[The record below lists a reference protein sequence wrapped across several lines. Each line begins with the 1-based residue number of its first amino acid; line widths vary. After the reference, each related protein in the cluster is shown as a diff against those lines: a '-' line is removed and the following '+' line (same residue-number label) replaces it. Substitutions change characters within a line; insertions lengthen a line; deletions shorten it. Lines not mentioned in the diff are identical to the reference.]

1 VQLQGAPRSHAS
13 VSKRESKMGIAM
25 NSKGLI
31 GTVLD
36 RARAWASTGVQPDS
50 SHTAKL
56 PSRSFRSMGTVAAVT
71 LGGDYAD
78 RFETVAENIQAM
90 FDRLESEMSVF
101 RPGSAICE
109 LSRMAGVGPVAVP
122 EDTFRVLSLG
132 QHFGGVSGNAFSIA
146 AAPLVGLWGF
156 NGAPVPISPPSDASI
171 TRTLE
176 LVDCRHLV
184 LRDGTAFLP
193 LKGMAVDVGGI
204 AKGYAVDRAYDYCL
218 SEGIEDFLI
227 DFSGNVRAA
236 GRPSPKENWQ
246 IGVRDPFDASRM
258 LGKIALPGGSA
269 VATSGSY
276 ERFVDVAGKRFS
288 HIIDPRTGY
297 PVTET
302 SSTTVLCADAV
313 TADALSTAFFVAGLE
328 GAGELLK
335 KLPSVEL
342 LLVPDKRPMD
352 LCLTPGFDKI
362 LTTQPSAHRSVLRCK

>member
-1 VQLQGAPRSHAS
+1 VAQHDNRGFLSGLLGRAGLGGGLFRAPELS
-13 VSKRESKMGIAM
+13 
-25 NSKGLI
+25 
-31 GTVLD
+31 
-36 RARAWASTGVQPDS
+36 
-50 SHTAKL
+50 
-56 PSRSFRSMGTVAAVT
+56 SRSFRSMGTLAALT

-78 RFETVAENIQAM
+78 RLEAVAENIQAI
-90 FDRLESEMSVF
+90 FDRLENEMSAF

-109 LSRMAGVGPVAVP
+109 LARMAGVGPIAVP
-122 EDTFRVLSLG
+122 ADTWRVLSLG
-132 QHFGGVSGNAFSIA
+132 QHFGSLTGGAFNIA
-146 AAPLVGLWGF
+146 ASPLVRLWGF
-156 NGAPVPISPPSDASI
+156 NGAPVPISPPSDAAISK
-171 TRTLE
+171 TLE
-176 LVDCRHLV
+176 LVDCRRLA

-218 SEGIEDFLI
+218 SKGIRDFLI

-236 GRPSPKENWQ
+236 GRPSPKECWQ
-246 IGVRDPFDASRM
+246 VGVRDPFEASRM
-258 LGKIALPGGSA
+258 LGKIALPSGMA

-328 GAGELLK
+328 GAGELLT
-335 KLPSVEL
+335 KLPSVDL
-342 LLVPDKRPMD
+342 LLVPDHRPMD

-362 LTTQPSAHRSVLRCK
+362 LTTQGTQQRSLLMRIA

>member
-1 VQLQGAPRSHAS
+1 MQPPGLRRSLAA

-25 NSKGLI
+25 NSRGLI
-31 GTVLD
+31 GTVLA
-36 RARAWASTGVQPDS
+36 RARAWASTGISARSSPTPD
-50 SHTAKL
+50 L
-56 PSRSFRSMGTVAAVT
+56 PGRSFRSMGTLTAVT
-71 LGGDYAD
+71 LGGGYAD
-78 RFETVAENIQAM
+78 RLEAIAEKIQAM
-90 FDRLESEMSVF
+90 FDRMESEMSVF
-101 RPGSAICE
+101 RSGSAICE
-109 LSRMAGVGPVAVP
+109 LSRMAGEAPVAVP

-132 QHFGGVSGNAFSIA
+132 RHFGSLTEGAFIIA

-156 NGAPVPISPPSDASI
+156 NGAPVPISPPSDRSI
-171 TRTLE
+171 SKTLE
-176 LVDCRHLV
+176 LVDIRWLE

-204 AKGYAVDRAYDYCL
+204 AKGYAVDRAYDFCL
-218 SEGIEDFLI
+218 SEGIKDFLI

-236 GRPSPKENWQ
+236 GQPSPGESWQ

-258 LGKIALPGGSA
+258 LGKLALPSGMA

-313 TADALSTAFFVAGLE
+313 TADALSTAFFVAGRD
-328 GAGELLK
+328 GAGELLTK
-335 KLPSVEL
+335 ISPVEL
-342 LLVPDKRPMD
+342 LLVPEQRPMD

-362 LTTQPSAHRSVLRCK
+362 LTTSRGEHRSLLNCQ

>member
-1 VQLQGAPRSHAS
+1 MRSEAECPGRHFRTRTGTPRVAQHDNRGFLSSLFGGAGR
-13 VSKRESKMGIAM
+13 
-25 NSKGLI
+25 GLF
-31 GTVLD
+31 
-36 RARAWASTGVQPDS
+36 RAPELS
-50 SHTAKL
+50 
-56 PSRSFRSMGTVAAVT
+56 SRSFRSMGTLAAIT

-78 RFETVAENIQAM
+78 RLEPISENIQAM
-90 FDRLESEMSVF
+90 FGRLESEMSVF

-109 LSRMAGVGPVAVP
+109 LSRMAGEAPVAVP
-122 EDTFRVLSLG
+122 EDTWRVLSLG
-132 QHFGGVSGNAFSIA
+132 QHFGSLTSGAFNIA

-156 NGAPVPISPPSDASI
+156 NGAPIPIGPPSERSI
-171 TRTLE
+171 SKTLE
-176 LVDCRHLV
+176 LVDDRRLA
-184 LRDGTAFLP
+184 LGDGTAFLP

-218 SEGIEDFLI
+218 SEGIKDFLI

-236 GRPSPKENWQ
+236 GRPSPKEGWQ
-246 IGVRDPFDASRM
+246 VGVRDPFDASRM
-258 LGKIALPGGSA
+258 LGKVALPSGMA

-328 GAGELLK
+328 GAGKLLT
-335 KLPSVEL
+335 KLPSVDL
-342 LLVPDKRPMD
+342 LLVPDFRPLD
-352 LCLTPGFDKI
+352 LRVTPGFDKI
-362 LTTQPSAHRSVLRCK
+362 LTTQGTQQRSLLSCP

>member
-1 VQLQGAPRSHAS
+1 MAQHDIRGFLSGLFGGAGFGGGSS
-13 VSKRESKMGIAM
+13 
-25 NSKGLI
+25 
-31 GTVLD
+31 
-36 RARAWASTGVQPDS
+36 RAPELA
-50 SHTAKL
+50 
-56 PSRSFRSMGTVAAVT
+56 SRSFRSMGTLAAIT
-71 LGGDYAD
+71 LGSDYAG
-78 RFETVAENIQAM
+78 RIEAIAEDIQAM

-101 RPGSAICE
+101 RSGSAICV
-109 LSRMAGVGPVAVP
+109 LSRMAGEAPVAVP

-132 QHFGGVSGNAFSIA
+132 QHFGSLTAGAFNIA

-156 NGAPVPISPPSDASI
+156 NGAPVPISPPSERSI
-171 TRTLE
+171 TKTLE
-176 LVDCRHLV
+176 LVDIHRLA

-204 AKGYAVDRAYDYCL
+204 AKGYAVDRAYDFCL
-218 SEGIEDFLI
+218 GEGIKDFLI

-236 GRPSPKENWQ
+236 GQPSPGESWQ

-258 LGKIALPGGSA
+258 LGKIALPSGMA

-313 TADALSTAFFVAGLE
+313 TADALSTAFFVTGRE
-328 GAGELLK
+328 GAGELLTK
-335 KLPSVEL
+335 ISPVEL
-342 LLVPDKRPMD
+342 LLVPEQRPLN

-362 LTTQPSAHRSVLRCK
+362 LTTPSREPRSLLHCQ

>member
-1 VQLQGAPRSHAS
+1 
-13 VSKRESKMGIAM
+13 
-25 NSKGLI
+25 
-31 GTVLD
+31 
-36 RARAWASTGVQPDS
+36 
-50 SHTAKL
+50 
-56 PSRSFRSMGTVAAVT
+56 MGTLAAVT
-71 LGGDYAD
+71 LGSDYAD
-78 RFETVAENIQAM
+78 RMEAVAENIQAM

-109 LSRMAGVGPVAVP
+109 LSRMAGEAPVAVP
-122 EDTFRVLSLG
+122 EDT
-132 QHFGGVSGNAFSIA
+132 
-146 AAPLVGLWGF
+146 WGF
-156 NGAPVPISPPSDASI
+156 NGAPIPISPPSDASI
-171 TRTLE
+171 TRTLK
-176 LVDCRHLV
+176 LVDDRRLA

-218 SEGIEDFLI
+218 GEGIKDFLI

-236 GRPSPKENWQ
+236 GRPSPKEGWQ
-246 IGVRDPFDASRM
+246 VGVRDPFDASRM
-258 LGKIALPGGSA
+258 LGKIALPSGMA

-302 SSTTVLCADAV
+302 SSTTVLCPDAV

-328 GAGELLK
+328 GAGKLLT
-335 KLPSVEL
+335 KLPSVDL
-342 LLVPDKRPMD
+342 LLVPDHRPLD

-362 LTTQPSAHRSVLRCK
+362 LTTQGTEQRSLLSCP